1 MLKKEGDAMPI
12 SKNVDAN
19 IAVFQKRLDCEHNFD
34 IVYRTLIIGG
44 KQACMFFIDG
54 FIKDDIVTKI
64 MEHFYLLDD
73 PKLLASAHTFSHHCV
88 PYCEVGLNDDV
99 ESLLTNILSGMLIL
113 FVEGF
118 DKAVEIDARTYPQR
132 STSEPDKDKTFRGS
146 RDGFVETLVLNTA
159 LIRRRIRYP
168 GLCVEHMQLGELS
181 KTDIALCYIGSRCD
195 QQLLNTIR
203 DKIQTSHI
211 QALTMNQETLAEVLL
226 PHKWYNPFPKFKY
239 TERPDTAAAQLL
251 EGDIV
256 LLVDNSPQAM
266 ILPVTLFDI
275 VEEANDYY
283 FPPLTGTYLRLTRLF
298 TALFTLLFTPLW
310 LYFLSN
316 PQLIPPWLSF
326 ITLKETPQVPVIV
339 QLILLE
345 LAIDGLRL
353 ASLNTPNMLTT
364 SLSMIGAIVVG
375 DFAVQS
381 GWFSPE
387 TMLYMAFVAIATHT
401 QPGYELGYALKFMRL
416 MLLILT
422 ALFPIWGFWLGIGL
436 IFVILLSNK
445 TIGRKSYL
453 YPLIPFN
460 YKDFKK
466 KVLRIK
472 ID

>member
-1 MLKKEGDAMPI
+1 MSI
-12 SKNVDAN
+12 SPNVAAN
-19 IAVFQKRLDCEHNFD
+19 IRLLQQQLGTERNFD
-34 IVYRTLIIGG
+34 IVSRHLTIIG
-44 KQACMFFIDG
+44 QPACMFFIDG
-54 FIKDDIVTKI
+54 FIKDDAVTKI
-64 MEHFYLLDD
+64 MEHFYNLTDPTLLQN
-73 PKLLASAHTFSHHCV
+73 AEHFSRHCI
-88 PYCEVGLNDDV
+88 PYCEVGANDALDQ
-99 ESLLTNILSGMLIL
+99 LITNLLSGVLLL

-118 DKAVEIDARTYPQR
+118 TKAIEIDARTYPQR

-159 LIRRRIRYP
+159 LIRRRIRNRQ
-168 GLCVEHMQLGELS
+168 LRIEHLQLGALS
-181 KTDIALCYIGSRCD
+181 KTDIALCSIEGRCD
-195 QQLLNTIR
+195 QALLSTIR
-203 DKIQTSHI
+203 QKIQTSQI
-211 QALTMNQETLAEVLL
+211 DALTMNQETLAEILL

-251 EGDIV
+251 EGNIV
-256 LLVDNSPQAM
+256 LLVDNSPSAM

-283 FPPLTGTYLRLTRLF
+283 FPPITGSYLRLTRLF
-298 TALFTLLFTPLW
+298 TTLFTLFFTPFW
-310 LYFLSN
+310 LYLLYN
-316 PQLIPPWLSF
+316 PQWLPPGLSF
-326 ITLKETPQVPVIV
+326 ILLNDPPTIPIII
-339 QLILLE
+339 QLLILE

-401 QPGYELGYALKFMRL
+401 QPGYELGYALKFLRI
-416 MLLILT
+416 MLLILI
-422 ALFPIWGFWLGIGL
+422 ALLPTIGLWLGL
-436 IFVILLSNK
+436 ALILLLLMSNK
-445 TIGRKSYL
+445 TIDRKSYL

-460 YKDFKK
+460 YKAFKK
-466 KVLRIK
+466 KILRIK

>member
-1 MLKKEGDAMPI
+1 MPI
-12 SKNVDAN
+12 SQNIEAN
-19 IAVFQKRLDCEHNFD
+19 ISVFQKRLDCEHNFD
-34 IVYRTLIIGG
+34 IVYRTLSIGG

-54 FIKDDIVTKI
+54 FIKDDIITKI
-64 MEHFYLLDD
+64 LEYFYTLKDPSLLTN
-73 PKLLASAHTFSHHCV
+73 AHTFSHHCV
-88 PYCEVGLNDDV
+88 PYCEVSLNDDV
-99 ESLLTNILSGMLIL
+99 ETLLTNILSGVLVL

-118 DKAVEIDARTYPQR
+118 TTAIEIDARTYPQR
-132 STSEPDKDKTFRGS
+132 ATSEPDKDKTFRGS

-168 GLCVEHMQLGELS
+168 QLHVEHLQLGALS
-181 KTDIALCYIGSRCD
+181 KTDIALCYIDDRCD
-195 QQLLNTIR
+195 HKLLEIIR
-203 DKIQTSHI
+203 QKIQTSQI

-256 LLVDNSPQAM
+256 LFVDNSPQAM

-298 TALFTLLFTPLW
+298 TTLFTLLFTPLW
-310 LYFLSN
+310 LYFLAN
-316 PQLIPPWLSF
+316 PHLLPSWLSF
-326 ITLKETPQVPVIV
+326 ILLNEPPKVPIIA
-339 QLILLE
+339 QLLILE

-416 MLLILT
+416 LLLILT
-422 ALFPIWGFWLGIGL
+422 ALFPAWGLWLGLAL
-436 IFVILLSNK
+436 IFIILLSNK
-445 TIGRKSYL
+445 TISRKSYL

-460 YKDFKK
+460 YADFKK